1 MSADLCP
8 SVFSSTPSLVTNSVV
23 TTTSNTSSMSNG
35 NVENSNDHRVTA
47 NVSPLRTSTPLE
59 NGGSAYITS
68 VPSTSTMNGSVSS
81 TVYTTTSTSTTVS
94 SVNSLTEKPP
104 IAPNE
109 GRSSYKD
116 QPASS
121 ASPPTRDKLRA
132 EDKARRRMN
141 QHGERTGTACSG
153 EKLGR
158 YIYSNIHSVTLTSW
172 SRYWFRL
179 SCLVIRLSL
188 VTDAM
193 SLQQWF

>member
-1 MSADLCP
+1 
-8 SVFSSTPSLVTNSVV
+8 
-23 TTTSNTSSMSNG
+23 MSNG
-35 NVENSNDHRVTA
+35 NAVENSNDHRVTA

-59 NGGSAYITS
+59 NGGSTYVTS

-81 TVYTTTSTSTTVS
+81 TVYTTVTTSTTTTVVS
-94 SVNSLTEKPP
+94 SVSNSLTEKPP
-104 IAPNE
+104 IVPPNE

-153 EKLGR
+153 EKLGL
-158 YIYSNIHSVTLTSW
+158 YMLEY
-172 SRYWFRL
+172 
-179 SCLVIRLSL
+179 IRLGL
-188 VTDAM
+188 DFVDRGDD
-193 SLQQWF
+193 LD